1 MEEKESKRL
10 LAKCGVGSKQQGSS
24 HATNKNLNRGFK
36 AYLRRVGN
44 PDMDR
49 AVLKREGMDQEQG
62 GNSDSKGLEVVE
74 HHIRYSRLELGLD
87 RRD

>member
-1 MEEKESKRL
+1 MEEKENKRV
-10 LAKCGVGSKQQGSS
+10 LAKCGVGSRQQGPS
-24 HATNKNLNRGFK
+24 HATNKNLNHGFR

-44 PDMDR
+44 PDRDR

-62 GNSDSKGLEVVE
+62 GNSDSKGLEAVE
-74 HHIRYSRLELGLD
+74 HHIRYSRLELGFD